1 MTSSASFNP
10 GPFDLELNSQPTSL
24 MNMQNQ
30 MHYYHCVYAVCAKV
44 LSANRHGRMPTNNT
58 NFSHVF
64 TENKATLHIGKAI
77 IRMVYS

>member
-1 MTSSASFNP
+1 MLYNVPMIFYA
-10 GPFDLELNSQPTSL
+10 LQR
-24 MNMQNQ
+24 
-30 MHYYHCVYAVCAKV
+30 HCVYAVCAKV
-44 LSANRHGRMPTNNT
+44 LSANRHGRMSTNNT